1 MCCSAVTLKRDF
13 DVCSV
18 CGGMHAMTERRLT
31 CTSKTCSDIGVCAVV
46 WKVFTCTASDT
57 WTIWVNEHGHM
68 RGVVPCST
76 IHPARVTTMMTQFLA
91 EQDEFGIP
99 PRLMLV
105 NLKKLFQIPVTSRG
119 WSSLKQVQNA
129 SKRLRRDQGTKY
141 SHKAVQDLV

>member
-18 CGGMHAMTERRLT
+18 CVGGGMHAVTERRIT

-68 RGVVPCST
+68 RGVLECEGP
-76 IHPARVTTMMTQFLA
+76 
-91 EQDEFGIP
+91 
-99 PRLMLV
+99 
-105 NLKKLFQIPVTSRG
+105 
-119 WSSLKQVQNA
+119 
-129 SKRLRRDQGTKY
+129 
-141 SHKAVQDLV
+141 HKAVITAQMKKFILQQDECAVPPQLILSSMRRSSDILEPKRGYPTLSQVTNCAKYLRRL